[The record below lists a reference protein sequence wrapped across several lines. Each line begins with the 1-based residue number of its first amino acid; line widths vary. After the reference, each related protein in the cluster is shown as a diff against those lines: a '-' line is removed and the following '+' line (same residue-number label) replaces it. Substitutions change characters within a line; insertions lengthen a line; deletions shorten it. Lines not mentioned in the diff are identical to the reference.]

1 MYLSSPLA
9 GHDVWVGDGVGDG
22 NISGRRVKA
31 HLPILTKQ
39 TFENIIISIIDY
51 LSMLMAT
58 KWSIEAVHVQTS
70 TLGGEFNISKRFFN
84 LLNFFTFIV
93 IVIVG
98 VKISPIIFFFFFSF
112 YWKSKSRVTNMF
124 QGCFKE
130 FSKVST
136 MVSKMFQRYFRD
148 AWCSNNVHRYLKMV
162 SPQRCFLQI
171 MFKYISNIFS
181 HQMCWKI

>member
-1 MYLSSPLA
+1 MKISSSSSASLITCPCWWPPSEVL
-9 GHDVWVGDGVGDG
+9 
-22 NISGRRVKA
+22 K
-31 HLPILTKQ
+31 LC
-39 TFENIIISIIDY
+39 
-51 LSMLMAT
+51 
-58 KWSIEAVHVQTS
+58 TS
-70 TLGGEFNISKRFFN
+70 KHPHWGEFDISKRFFY
-84 LLNFFTFIV
+84 LLNFFTFMV

-98 VKISPIIFFFFFSF
+98 VKISPIFSSFSF
-112 YWKSKSRVTNMF
+112 DWKSKSRVTNMF

-130 FSKVST
+130 FSKIST